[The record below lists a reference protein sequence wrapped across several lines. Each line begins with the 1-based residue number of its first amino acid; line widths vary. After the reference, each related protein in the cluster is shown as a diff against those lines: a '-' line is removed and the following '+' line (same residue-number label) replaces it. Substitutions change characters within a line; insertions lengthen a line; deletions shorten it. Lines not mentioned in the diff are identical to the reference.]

1 MILLFLLNVKEL
13 QTSLDLL
20 LKYCNRWKLIVNVNK
35 TKIMC
40 FRKGGQLSR
49 DTQFYYN
56 GNIVEVVCKFT
67 YLGVVFSSGSF
78 TEAPFFVRSSF
89 KGNVKNE

>member
-35 TKIMC
+35 TKMMY
-40 FRKGGQLSR
+40 FRKCGQLSR
-49 DTQFYYN
+49 DTQFFYN
-56 GNIVEVVCKFT
+56 GNIVELVRKFT
-67 YLGVVFSSGSF
+67 YLSVVFSISGLLKHR
-78 TEAPFFVRSSF
+78 TLCQ
-89 KGNVKNE
+89 VKL